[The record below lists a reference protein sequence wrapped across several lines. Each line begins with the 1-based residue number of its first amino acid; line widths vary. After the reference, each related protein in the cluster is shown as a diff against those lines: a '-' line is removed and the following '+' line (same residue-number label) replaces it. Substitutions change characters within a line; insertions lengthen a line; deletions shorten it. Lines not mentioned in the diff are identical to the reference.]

1 MTGTGDDGL
10 ARARALLRAAG
21 IEAEVIEHPDVDG
34 SRSEDAARALGIGA
48 GDVIKCLILLSRKG
62 EPVAAIVGG
71 DRRLDVKALEAISG
85 LKKLSMAPAAE
96 IERLTGFK
104 AGGVP
109 PVAVLG
115 KMLAYID
122 ASLLGKP
129 FVIGSAGSSRAGIKV
144 SPGTLARAGFLPAS
158 ISQS

>member
-1 MTGTGDDGL
+1 MTDDGVV
-10 ARARALLRAAG
+10 RARALLRAAG
-21 IEAEVIEHPDVDG
+21 IEAEVIEHPGVDG
-34 SRSEDAARALGIGA
+34 SRSEDAARALGVGV

-62 EPVAAIVGG
+62 EPVAAVVGG
-71 DRRLDVKALEAISG
+71 DRRLDVKALEAVSG

-115 KMLAYID
+115 KMPGFID
-122 ASLLGKP
+122 AALLGKP
-129 FVIGSAGSSRAGIKV
+129 FVIGSAGSSHAGLKV
-144 SPGTLARAGFLPAS
+144 SPGLLVHTGFTPAELS
-158 ISQS
+158 